1 MGKKY
6 LLSMPFIKPSL
17 LLSTLSG
24 EFAALYSHLGR
35 PIDRVEWLL
44 PATRPAETG
53 SRSVI
58 RK

>member
-1 MGKKY
+1 
-6 LLSMPFIKPSL
+6 MPFIKPAL

-35 PIDRVEWLL
+35 PIDCAERLL
-44 PATRPAETG
+44 PASRPAETG
-53 SRSVI
+53 SKSVI